1 VFHGPADQQNC
12 DWAAPINE
20 SEEAKYAADGMNA
33 YVLGIVSASSQNRSE
48 VLMAVR
54 RSDL

>member
-1 VFHGPADQQNC
+1 MNSVSCADQQNC

-20 SEEAKYAADGMNA
+20 SEESKYAADGMNA
-33 YVLGIVSASSQNRSE
+33 YVLGIVSASSQNKSE

-54 RSDL
+54 